1 MTAPIVIA
9 GAGPTGLMLAAEL
22 GLAGV
27 PIVLLERRTEVPNWS
42 QTFGFHASSMAA
54 FRQRDLDRFDGVA
67 QFPSFDW
74 GFPGLSNR
82 EREKFPIV
90 FPQRRVEK
98 LLAERVAELGVETRR
113 GHEVAGATQDDDGVT
128 VTVLGPDGE
137 YEVRGSYLVGC
148 DGGRSVVRRAAGI
161 EFPGTEATLTGRTGD
176 VEIINE
182 EYRNG
187 LTSPF
192 FPGGLAATVRNPDD
206 PSLSRAT
213 VVEFQK
219 PTISNDEPLTAEEF
233 AAAFQRISGV
243 ELKIR
248 RAPWLTRF
256 GDATRLAERYRNG
269 RIFLAGDSAH
279 IHLASAGQGLNTGI
293 QDAMNLGWKLAAAVR
308 GWAPAD
314 LLDSYHA
321 ERHPI
326 GREVTVYPRVQMAL
340 LHPADKAG
348 PLRDFISSLTRF
360 DEVADYLVGRA
371 TGLGIRYAMTYGGEP
386 APEHPL
392 LGLRAPD
399 LEITTAAG
407 PTGVSRLLTKGR
419 GVLLTAG
426 DEPAGRA
433 DLSGWRDR
441 LDVVRFEP
449 TSELDAA
456 AVLIR
461 PDGYVAFVD
470 RAGADHEGLY
480 AALTTWFG
488 EAA

>member
-27 PIVLLERRTEVPNWS
+27 PIVLLERREEVPTWS

-54 FRQRDLDRFDGVA
+54 FRQRDLDRFDGVG

-74 GFPGLSNR
+74 GFPGLSGR
-82 EREKFPIV
+82 DRDKFPIV

-98 LLAERVAELGVETRR
+98 LLADRVAELGVETRR
-113 GHEVAGATQDDDGVT
+113 GHEVVAATQDDDGVT
-128 VTVLGPDGE
+128 VTVRSASGE

-161 EFPGTEATLTGRTGD
+161 GFPGTEATLTGRTGD

-187 LTSPF
+187 LKSPF
-192 FPGGLAATVRNPDD
+192 FPGGLAATVQNPDD

-213 VVEFQK
+213 VVEFTK
-219 PTISNDEPLTAEEF
+219 PTISNDEPLGMEEF

-243 ELKIR
+243 ELKLR

-256 GDATRLAERYRNG
+256 GDATRLAERYRDG

-314 LLDSYHA
+314 LLDTYHA

-326 GREVTVYPRVQMAL
+326 GREVTVYPQVQMAL
-340 LHPADKAG
+340 LYPSDKAG
-348 PLRDFISSLTRF
+348 PLRDFISALTGLE
-360 DEVADYLVGRA
+360 DVANYLVGRA
-371 TGLGIRYAMTYGGEP
+371 TGLGIRYPMAYGGEP

-392 LGLRAPD
+392 LGLRVPD
-399 LEITTAAG
+399 VAITTPAG
-407 PTGVSRLLTKGR
+407 PTGVSQLLTKGH
-419 GVLLTAG
+419 GVLLTATG
-426 DEPAGRA
+426 DPAGR
-433 DLSGWRDR
+433 DLSGWHDR
-441 LDVVRFEP
+441 LDVVRFERGG
-449 TSELDAA
+449 ELDVS

-470 RAGADHEGLY
+470 QDGTGRDDLY

-488 EAA
+488 ETA